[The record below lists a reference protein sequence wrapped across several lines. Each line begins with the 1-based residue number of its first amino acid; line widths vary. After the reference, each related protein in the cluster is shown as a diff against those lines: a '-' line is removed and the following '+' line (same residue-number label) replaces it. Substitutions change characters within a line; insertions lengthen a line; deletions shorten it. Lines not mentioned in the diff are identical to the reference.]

1 VLISG
6 HLDYNMMRRY
16 TNLKG
21 KGDKYKG
28 WPWFDMALTCK

>member
-1 VLISG
+1 
-6 HLDYNMMRRY
+6 MMRRY

>member
-1 VLISG
+1 
-6 HLDYNMMRRY
+6 MMRRY

-21 KGDKYKG
+21 KGDKYNG